1 MEMHCKQVKN
11 KSGWVWEC
19 FSDGPRNPATGKRRL
34 IKRRGSTKGE
44 AKKRVELA
52 ISELKEN
59 RFIHDV
65 NVTFDKLANKWL
77 ELYETTG
84 VKRSTIRIRILEI
97 KLANKYLAKVP
108 VSEITHYMYQGM
120 LTDLN
125 DKGYARNSI
134 IGVNASV
141 NLVFKY
147 AVKNRLIKSNP
158 GQDIVIPKR
167 TVTVD
172 ELESDELQSFYFE
185 RHELDLFLKEVIN
198 LGMRLDK
205 EWFYTLAF
213 SGMRPAEMI
222 ALKKQQS
229 NFEDNTIRVSKT
241 MYNEENTIKG
251 YMLNTTKTNQ
261 MRTIGMSPKVMQM
274 LKYLV
279 RKNDVHKMKYRR
291 QITDFHDADF
301 VFQRKNGYP
310 YTTQN

>member
-1 MEMHCKQVKN
+1 
-11 KSGWVWEC
+11 
-19 FSDGPRNPATGKRRL
+19 
-34 IKRRGSTKGE
+34 
-44 AKKRVELA
+44 
-52 ISELKEN
+52 
-59 RFIHDV
+59 
-65 NVTFDKLANKWL
+65 
-77 ELYETTG
+77 
-84 VKRSTIRIRILEI
+84 
-97 KLANKYLAKVP
+97 
-108 VSEITHYMYQGM
+108 
-120 LTDLN
+120 
-125 DKGYARNSI
+125 
-134 IGVNASV
+134 
-141 NLVFKY
+141 KY

-213 SGMRPAEMI
+213 SGMRPDEMI
-222 ALKKQQS
+222 ALKKQDL
-229 NFEDNTIRVSKT
+229 NYEDNTIRVSKT

-310 YTTQN
+310 YTTQNVYYRMKRVLKLIKIKKKLTPHSFRHTHITMLAESGTDLSTIMERVGHVDPNTTLKVYTHITDKMKKKSIKNIDLSYDHILDNLGR